1 MSASARDLGA
11 TLGTR
16 IRERREA
23 LGWSQAELAEAAGVT
38 PNYVG
43 VLERGEKLPALETLA
58 AVAEAMRVSMGAL
71 LSDETP
77 DAWADS
83 TAALIRVV
91 PVEHRGLVIAFLK
104 AVGSNAAQRKSSRA
118 RYAPAAGTATTL
130 PVTES
135 RRRRTK

>member
-1 MSASARDLGA
+1 MPASAKDLGA

-71 LSDETP
+71 LSAEAP
-77 DAWADS
+77 DSWADS
-83 TAALIRVV
+83 AVALIRVV
-91 PVEHRGLVIAFLK
+91 PVEHRGLVMALLK
-104 AVGSNAAQRKSSRA
+104 AVGSEAVTRKRPRS
-118 RYAPAAGTATTL
+118 RYAPSAGAPTAL
-130 PVTES
+130 PMREP
-135 RRRRTK
+135 RRRRSK